1 MKGKVTKMNSE
12 LKFVFLNQNYNKSV
26 LKMSHVT
33 DVKKKR
39 KINHGES
46 SKSIYSTFSAFS
58 HKEHFIKG

>member
-1 MKGKVTKMNSE
+1 MKGKVIKMNSQ

-39 KINHGES
+39 KINQGEN
-46 SKSIYSTFSAFS
+46 
-58 HKEHFIKG
+58 

>member
-1 MKGKVTKMNSE
+1 MKGKVTKMNLE
-12 LKFVFLNQNYNKSV
+12 LKFVFLNQKYNKSV
-26 LKMSHVT
+26 LLMSPFT

-39 KINHGES
+39 KINQGEN